1 MEKRAIVILYDGI
14 TPSNTDLNLIVRQ
27 LSSSNTVQANNVKV
41 VIMNEQDIAKTIVSK
56 EFLPEYSNES
66 TKTAVE
72 YALIYLKEFFKDEW
86 SKPELILQK
95 VADVEIFTMEL
106 KSALEIISNKP
117 IPMDIRRKYEYK
129 ASVER
134 VLKLVAKLINK

>member
-27 LSSSNTVQANNVKV
+27 LSSSAVQANNVKV
-41 VIMNEQDIAKTIVSK
+41 IIMSEQDIAKTIVSK
-56 EFLPEYSNES
+56 ESFPEYSGEHE
-66 TKTAVE
+66 KTDVE
-72 YALIYLKEFFKDEW
+72 YALIYLKEFFKLEW
-86 SKPELILQK
+86 SKPELMLQK
-95 VADVEIFTMEL
+95 IADIENFPIEL

-117 IPMDIRRKYEYK
+117 VPMNIRRNYEYK
-129 ASVER
+129 ASIER

>member
-14 TPSNTDLNLIVRQ
+14 APTAKNIESIIELLSNSNTIQMNGAKVTIMTEKDIV
-27 LSSSNTVQANNVKV
+27 
-41 VIMNEQDIAKTIVSK
+41 ETIVSK
-56 EFLPEYSNES
+56 ESFQEYSGEHE
-66 TKTAVE
+66 KTDVE
-72 YALIYLKEFFKDEW
+72 YALIYLKEFFKLEW
-86 SKPELILQK
+86 SKPKLIFQK
-95 VADVEIFTMEL
+95 VADIENFPIEL

-117 IPMDIRRKYEYK
+117 VPMNIRRNYEYK

>member
-41 VIMNEQDIAKTIVSK
+41 IIMSEQDIAKTIVSK
-56 EFLPEYSNES
+56 ESFPEYSGEHE
-66 TKTAVE
+66 KTDVE
-72 YALIYLKEFFKDEW
+72 YALIYLKEFFKLEW

-95 VADVEIFTMEL
+95 VADIENFPIEL

-117 IPMDIRRKYEYK
+117 VSMNIRRNYEYK

-134 VLKLVAKLINK
+134 VLKLVEKLINK

>member
-14 TPSNTDLNLIVRQ
+14 APTEKNIESIIELLSNSNTIQMNGAKVTIMTEKDIV
-27 LSSSNTVQANNVKV
+27 
-41 VIMNEQDIAKTIVSK
+41 ETIVSK
-56 EFLPEYSNES
+56 ESFPEYSGEHE
-66 TKTAVE
+66 KTDVE
-72 YALIYLKEFFKDEW
+72 YALIYLKEIFKLEW

-95 VADVEIFTMEL
+95 VADIENFPIEL

-117 IPMDIRRKYEYK
+117 VPMNIRRNYEYK

>member
-14 TPSNTDLNLIVRQ
+14 APTEKNIESIIELLSNSNTIQMNGAKVTIMTEKDIV
-27 LSSSNTVQANNVKV
+27 
-41 VIMNEQDIAKTIVSK
+41 ETIVSK
-56 EFLPEYSNES
+56 ESFPEYSGEHE
-66 TKTAVE
+66 KTGVE
-72 YALIYLKEFFKDEW
+72 YALIYLKEFFRAEW

-95 VADVEIFTMEL
+95 VADTEIFTMEL

-117 IPMDIRRKYEYK
+117 IPIDIRRKYEYK
-129 ASVER
+129 ASVEK